1 MGIGTGGPDA
11 LGSDKIFLEDVR
23 FYAHHGVTTAQQD
36 VGAWFSVDA
45 ELHCDVRPAALSDDL
60 RATIDYGAV
69 AARIVEICTK
79 RRVNLLE
86 RLAGM
91 VADALL
97 REYPC
102 QAVRVRVR
110 KLTPPMQG
118 LHGTAG
124 VEVARSR

>member
-1 MGIGTGGPDA
+1 MATAGSGV

-23 FYAHHGVTTAQQD
+23 FYAHHGVTSAQRD

-45 ELHCDVRPAALSDDL
+45 ELLCDVRPAALSDDL

-69 AARIVEICTK
+69 AARIVEIGTK
-79 RRVNLLE
+79 QRVNLLE

-91 VADALL
+91 VAEALL

-102 QAVRVRVR
+102 EAVRVRLR
-110 KLTPPMQG
+110 KMTPPLGG
-118 LHGTAG
+118 LHGIPG
-124 VEVARSR
+124 VEVVRHR